1 MVGPLLTAIMIL
13 FEVLATLIMQRNQR
27 PLSRSYSTRG
37 SEMPVAL
44 LTDVQKAASV
54 TSKLPSTPVS
64 LS

>member
-13 FEVLATLIMQRNQR
+13 FEVFVVLIMQRNQR

-37 SEMPVAL
+37 SEIPAPL
-44 LTDVQKAASV
+44 LTEVQKAVSA
-54 TSKLPSTPVS
+54 TSKPPTTPVS